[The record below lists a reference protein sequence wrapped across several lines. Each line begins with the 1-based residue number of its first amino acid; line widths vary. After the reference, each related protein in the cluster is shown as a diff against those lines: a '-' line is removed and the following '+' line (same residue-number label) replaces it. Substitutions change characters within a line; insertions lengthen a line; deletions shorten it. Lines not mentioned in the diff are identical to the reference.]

1 MKKNSNFEKLLDQPL
16 TEMQKKFARL
26 YVDSLYGTESLTNTE
41 CAVKAGYSPES
52 AYQRAYELL
61 SPKFCPHVVKFIS
74 QLKEDFR
81 IRNSIDPDKHMAE
94 LNNIKRLAI
103 KKGHLS
109 TAGRMEELRG
119 KVAGYY
125 VDRQIIKT
133 NSIEDMSE
141 EQLEEKMK
149 EITDNYSELLVDDE
163 PTKGKKNGVQ
173 KNGK

>member
-1 MKKNSNFEKLLDQPL
+1 MNKNSNFEKLLDQPL

-74 QLKEDFR
+74 ELKEDFR

-125 VDRQIIKT
+125 VDRLLTKQSSDKDQT
-133 NSIEDMSE
+133 L
-141 EQLEEKMK
+141 EQLEMK
-149 EITDNYSELLVDDE
+149 LQNLLQEWNVIAPNEEL
-163 PTKGKKNGVQ
+163 TFGGKKNG
-173 KNGK
+173 KK

>member
-1 MKKNSNFEKLLDQPL
+1 MTKLIEKQL
-16 TEMQKKFARL
+16 TQMQKIFANL
-26 YVDSLYGTESLTNTE
+26 YVENFYGKTSLNHTEI
-41 CAVKAGYSPES
+41 AIKAGYAPDS

-61 SPKFCPHVVKFIS
+61 NPKISPHVVKYIGE
-74 QLKEDFR
+74 LKEDFR
-81 IRNSIDPDKHMAE
+81 VRNSITPDKHMA
-94 LNNIKRLAI
+94 RLE
-103 KKGHLS
+103 HL
-109 TAGRMEELRG
+109 GRRAENKDMLGVAMRAEELRG

>member
-1 MKKNSNFEKLLDQPL
+1 M
-16 TEMQKKFARL
+16 ARL
-26 YVDSLYGTESLTNTE
+26 EHLGR
-41 CAVKAGYSPES
+41 
-52 AYQRAYELL
+52 RAENKDMLG
-61 SPKFCPHVVKFIS
+61 VAM
-74 QLKEDFR
+74 R
-81 IRNSIDPDKHMAE
+81 A
-94 LNNIKRLAI
+94 
-103 KKGHLS
+103 
-109 TAGRMEELRG
+109 EELRG